1 MADKKIQ
8 VIVADITTCRV
19 DAVVN
24 AANNLLLVCFNED
37 SRRVCQ
43 LALEKIISSNPAT
56 STAR

>member
-1 MADKKIQ
+1 MADEKIQ

-24 AANNLLLVCFNED
+24 AANNLLLVCFDED
-37 SRRVCQ
+37 SRRV
-43 LALEKIISSNPAT
+43 LEKIISANPGT